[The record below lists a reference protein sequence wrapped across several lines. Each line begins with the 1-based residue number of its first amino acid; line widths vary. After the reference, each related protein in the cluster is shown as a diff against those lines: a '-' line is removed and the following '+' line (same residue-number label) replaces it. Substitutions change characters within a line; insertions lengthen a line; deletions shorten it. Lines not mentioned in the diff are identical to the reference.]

1 MYDCEYSDDMK
12 DMVFFVKNVF
22 NQKLCTIYDSRVGK
36 YIGFAEHCIKDA
48 DHYNNQAWKMR
59 LRRIQ
64 VETVCRYN
72 ARLFIKSTLERNGT
86 FCLISTLYKKNLRG
100 ISKRGI
106 KHLTIPLHW
115 LNLLHWKMEAI
126 VLSSFFN

>member
-48 DHYNNQAWKMR
+48 DHFNNQAWKMR

-72 ARLFIKSTLERNGT
+72 ARLFIKSTLEGNGT
-86 FCLISTLYKKNLRG
+86 FCLISTLQKKQPEG
-100 ISKRGI
+100 DF
-106 KHLTIPLHW
+106 
-115 LNLLHWKMEAI
+115 EAGH
-126 VLSSFFN
+126 